1 MDKFAG
7 VNVEINYI
15 KNIKRIDIDIAMIK
29 VNKDIAIVWIDM
41 ECI

>member
-15 KNIKRIDIDIAMIK
+15 KNIKRIEIH
-29 VNKDIAIVWIDM
+29 IVYDQSQ
-41 ECI
+41 

>member
-15 KNIKRIDIDIAMIK
+15 KNIKRIDIDI
-29 VNKDIAIVWIDM
+29 VYDQSQ
-41 ECI
+41 